1 MKKIFGICAAAA
13 LAALAAG
20 AAASAAP
27 ANTVSRYMATT
38 NTTTLYNEG
47 CNMGKAGQS
56 GVVVLDYGQPWT
68 SGSTQGTYDYGS
80 AFASDSSIVA
90 AAESYLDGF
99 WNCSGSSP
107 QLRLAIG
114 SSNYGSQVTNAAGQA
129 WGNAVNT
136 LNTYISNKGY
146 GSQEYAR
153 GAIDAEPGWDTGFT
167 NTSNWITG
175 YNAATSTP
183 LYDYGSA
190 DDCPYSGFSG
200 NCDGW
205 GQHGFWWVAWG
216 NTDGYPLP
224 EIYQWSMADQWYY
237 GSVYSATTQSNGKMD
252 FLGTMTQYA
261 ACGCGSSTYTPAQGF
276 NTLQNL
282 LNGDSRTAYAMSY
295 STDITWAN

>member
-1 MKKIFGICAAAA
+1 LKRYFYFAAAV
-13 LAALAAG
+13 AALCAVPSLAH
-20 AAASAAP
+20 AAP
-27 ANTVSRYMATT
+27 AATTSRYMATT
-38 NTTTLYNEG
+38 NRTTVYNEG
-47 CNMGKAGQS
+47 CSMGSAGLS
-56 GVVVLDYGQPWT
+56 GVVILDYGQPWT

-80 AFASDSSIVA
+80 AFASISSIVN
-90 AAESYLDGF
+90 AAEGFLDGF
-99 WNCSGSSP
+99 YNCSGPSP

-114 SSNYGSQVTNAAGQA
+114 TSNYGSQVTTAAGQA
-129 WGNAVNT
+129 WAGAVNQ
-136 LNTYISNKGY
+136 LSSYISSKGY

-167 NTSNWITG
+167 ATSNWIGG
-175 YNAATSTP
+175 YNSGTSLP

-205 GQHGFWWVAWG
+205 GQHGLWYVSWG

-224 EIYQWSMADQWYY
+224 EIYQYSMAEQWYTE
-237 GSVYSATTQSNGKMD
+237 SVYSATTQSNGKLD

-261 ACGCGSSTYTPAQGF
+261 ACGCGSSTYTPSQGF
-276 NTLQNL
+276 NALQGL
-282 LNGDSRTAYAMSY
+282 INGDSRTAYNMSY